1 MVRSS
6 IIASVTFLVVF
17 WFCPSFMNEAI
28 NLWYFSAVT
37 YPYLFWRITR
47 SYRYVPFYYKKVMSS
62 IKQRVAKNPG
72 KKDLHANHYIS
83 VNNLEKLLMKT
94 VMTEKK
100 KVYL

>member
-1 MVRSS
+1 
-6 IIASVTFLVVF
+6 
-17 WFCPSFMNEAI
+17 
-28 NLWYFSAVT
+28 
-37 YPYLFWRITR
+37 
-47 SYRYVPFYYKKVMSS
+47 MSS